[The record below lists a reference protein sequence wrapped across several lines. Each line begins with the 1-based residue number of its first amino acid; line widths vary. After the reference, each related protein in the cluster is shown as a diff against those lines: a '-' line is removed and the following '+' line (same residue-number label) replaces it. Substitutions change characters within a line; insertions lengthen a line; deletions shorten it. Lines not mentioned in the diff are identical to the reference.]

1 MIAFIEGK
9 LEAVDPLGAIIN
21 ANGVGYALR
30 IPLNTAA
37 SLPAIGAT
45 VRLHTAH
52 VVRED
57 AEELYGFHRIED
69 RDTFRRITQRVSG
82 VGPRLAI
89 AILSHFDTAA
99 LQQLVDAGD
108 TTGLSKCPGI
118 GKKTAE
124 RIIVDL
130 RGAFPARPS
139 GSAETGSSGVSTG
152 AQSQGPSETED
163 AVLALIALG
172 YREPDARKAVDRARA
187 ASDEPLSLDALIR
200 LALK

>member
-9 LEAVDPLGAIIN
+9 LEALDPLGAIIN

-37 SLPAIGAT
+37 SLPAIGDT

-57 AEELYGFHRIED
+57 AEELYGFHRPED

-108 TTGLSKCPGI
+108 ATGLSKCPGI

-130 RGAFPARPS
+130 RGAFPTQTPTSNADGTSTQPP
-139 GSAETGSSGVSTG
+139 AAGSSD
-152 AQSQGPSETED
+152 TED
-163 AVLALIALG
+163 AVLALVALG
-172 YREPDARKAVDRARA
+172 YREADARKSVDRARA
-187 ASDEPLSLDALIR
+187 TSKEPLGLDALIR
-200 LALK
+200 AALK

>member
-1 MIAFIEGK
+1 MIAFVEGT
-9 LEAVDPLGAIIN
+9 LEAVDPLGAVIN

-37 SLPAIGAT
+37 SLPAVGST

-57 AEELYGFHRIED
+57 AEELYGFHRMED

-89 AILSHFDTAA
+89 AILSHFDTPA

-108 TTGLSKCPGI
+108 AVGLAKCPGI

-130 RGAFPARPS
+130 RGAFPTAASTAGASTAPS
-139 GSAETGSSGVSTG
+139 APGTGPS
-152 AQSQGPSETED
+152 SETED
-163 AVLALIALG
+163 AVMALVALG
-172 YREPDARKAVDRARA
+172 YREADARKAVERA
-187 ASDEPLSLDALIR
+187 AKASKEPLTLDALIR
-200 LALK
+200 AALK